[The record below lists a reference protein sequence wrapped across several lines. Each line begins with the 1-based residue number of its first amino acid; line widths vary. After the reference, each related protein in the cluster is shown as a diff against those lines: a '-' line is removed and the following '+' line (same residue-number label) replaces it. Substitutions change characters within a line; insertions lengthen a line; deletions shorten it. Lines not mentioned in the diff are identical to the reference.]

1 MPVTPAHILQDI
13 FSFYREKELPVLLD
27 QYKRWLESRPLEGCR
42 VIDASPVF
50 RNTCAK
56 YAALLAAGA
65 DLTVAV
71 SRVMPHDPEILLL
84 LAAYGIPVIGA
95 ERTEGPYDVVLDCAG
110 ALSHVPSLCG
120 YVELTR
126 SGAQHYVGCTQPVW
140 MVDAGKIK
148 QIETCLGT
156 GESFFRA
163 LASLGFD
170 DWHGKTLVV
179 IGYGKVGRGI
189 VLHALNNR
197 MRVIVA
203 DIEEKRLPSPS
214 VSFLR
219 ATDGA
224 ALSHAVKQAFC
235 AVTATGRRH
244 ALSNLIDPAL
254 PCSSGVLLANMGV
267 EDEWGPSIPKN
278 RILNAGR
285 PLNFILPDPTQMCY
299 IDSSL
304 ALHNQG
310 AVELAAGRGKP
321 GLFPPPP
328 ETEEYFL
335 SLVRS
340 GGIIPEQLLDS
351 LS

>member
-126 SGAQHYVGCTQPVW
+126 SGAQHYVMYAARLDGGC
-140 MVDAGKIK
+140 
-148 QIETCLGT
+148 
-156 GESFFRA
+156 GE
-163 LASLGFD
+163 
-170 DWHGKTLVV
+170 
-179 IGYGKVGRGI
+179 
-189 VLHALNNR
+189 NQ
-197 MRVIVA
+197 
-203 DIEEKRLPSPS
+203 
-214 VSFLR
+214 
-219 ATDGA
+219 TD
-224 ALSHAVKQAFC
+224 
-235 AVTATGRRH
+235 
-244 ALSNLIDPAL
+244 
-254 PCSSGVLLANMGV
+254 
-267 EDEWGPSIPKN
+267 
-278 RILNAGR
+278 
-285 PLNFILPDPTQMCY
+285 
-299 IDSSL
+299 
-304 ALHNQG
+304 
-310 AVELAAGRGKP
+310 
-321 GLFPPPP
+321 
-328 ETEEYFL
+328 
-335 SLVRS
+335 
-340 GGIIPEQLLDS
+340 
-351 LS
+351 

>member
-156 GESFFRA
+156 G
-163 LASLGFD
+163 
-170 DWHGKTLVV
+170 
-179 IGYGKVGRGI
+179 
-189 VLHALNNR
+189 
-197 MRVIVA
+197 
-203 DIEEKRLPSPS
+203 
-214 VSFLR
+214 
-219 ATDGA
+219 
-224 ALSHAVKQAFC
+224 
-235 AVTATGRRH
+235 
-244 ALSNLIDPAL
+244 
-254 PCSSGVLLANMGV
+254 
-267 EDEWGPSIPKN
+267 
-278 RILNAGR
+278 
-285 PLNFILPDPTQMCY
+285 
-299 IDSSL
+299 
-304 ALHNQG
+304 
-310 AVELAAGRGKP
+310 
-321 GLFPPPP
+321 
-328 ETEEYFL
+328 
-335 SLVRS
+335 
-340 GGIIPEQLLDS
+340 
-351 LS
+351 